1 MLPLPIL
8 HDNVPNEGCEVV
20 TLGVTAVSGGGVA
33 VTDGGIYDVSAEAV
47 VKIEEDDFVSAVR
60 EAVAPEGLSAEEG
73 GLSPATAEVRRR
85 ESDACTGGGGGRW
98 TRRAIQELN
107 ISIGSFHS

>member
-8 HDNVPNEGCEVV
+8 HDNVPNEACEVV
-20 TLGVTAVSGGGVA
+20 TIGITAVSGDGVA
-33 VTDGGIYDVSAEAV
+33 ATDGGIYDVSAEAV

-60 EAVAPEGLSAEEG
+60 DTVWPEGLNAEEG

-85 ESDACTGGGGGRW
+85 EGEACAGGDGR
-98 TRRAIQELN
+98 
-107 ISIGSFHS
+107 